1 MATAKAA
8 PAEAAAPAKKARK
21 PKAEA
26 PEGPVGMTTKEAAEK
41 LGVTPVRLRR
51 ILRSDDFVNDH
62 TYTRYAI
69 DDDTFARLQA
79 AVAAGAQGEK
89 KGRKPKKAAPV
100 EDSAEEVSEEL
111 SALEEDDEVA
121 ELELDDEDEDE

>member
-1 MATAKAA
+1 
-8 PAEAAAPAKKARK
+8 
-21 PKAEA
+21 
-26 PEGPVGMTTKEAAEK
+26 MTTKEAAEK

-62 TYTRYAI
+62 AYTRYAI
-69 DDDTFARLQA
+69 TDEQFTQLQA

-111 SALEEDDEVA
+111 SELDEDDEEVA
-121 ELELDDEDEDE
+121 ELELDDEDEE